1 MIITVGRL
9 GDSHDTG
16 HIEYVGRGRG
26 SVLGN
31 PLPVIGRSRWT
42 SEAAA
47 WTSHLIHAAH
57 LTGTEREQAQR
68 ALHHL
73 GFEQGE
79 AAALYLHVLREQCRT
94 DTPERRAVQRLAV
107 LATQGPVHLQC
118 WCTPKPCH
126 AEHIRS
132 AILGYAQTLVERR
145 ATAARATV
153 LG

>member
-9 GDSHDTG
+9 GDHHESG
-16 HIEYVGRGRG
+16 HTEYVGRGRG

-31 PLPVIGRSRWT
+31 PLPVIGRGRWT
-42 SEAAA
+42 GEAAA
-47 WTSHLIHAAH
+47 WTSHLIHAAN

-68 ALHHL
+68 ALQCL

-94 DTPERRAVQRLAV
+94 DTPQRRAVLRLAA

-118 WCTPKPCH
+118 WCTPRPCH
-126 AEHIRS
+126 AEHIRT
-132 AILGYAQTLVERR
+132 AILGYAQMLIERR
-145 ATAARATV
+145 ATAARAAV
-153 LG
+153 PG